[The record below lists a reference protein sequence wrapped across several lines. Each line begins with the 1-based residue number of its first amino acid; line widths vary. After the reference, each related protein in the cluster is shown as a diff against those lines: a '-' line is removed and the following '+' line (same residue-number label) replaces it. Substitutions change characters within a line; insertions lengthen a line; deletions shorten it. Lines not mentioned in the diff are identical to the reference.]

1 MKNIL
6 LTSGGLTEPMKT
18 LFFEKI
24 DKTPEETKILFL
36 PAAASYRDDARESIS
51 VTIYHLRNMGIPVK
65 QIWPYNLDYILSK
78 DYQRTYSQHVTD
90 IPPAY
95 RLLTVEE
102 MLKYDAIFVC
112 GGYSEFLLRQ
122 MNRTGFDAIV
132 KESVEQG
139 LFYIG
144 MSAGSMV
151 AAGNFDTGLRIIEN
165 ALQVHQNVGTP
176 SGDIVH
182 DEPILLSDTQA
193 VYVSD
198 EKKVILE

>member
-24 DKTPEETKILFL
+24 DKTREETKILFL

-65 QIWPYNLDYILSK
+65 QISPYNLDYILSK

-95 RLLTVEE
+95 RLLTVE
-102 MLKYDAIFVC
+102 KC
-112 GGYSEFLLRQ
+112 
-122 MNRTGFDAIV
+122 
-132 KESVEQG
+132 
-139 LFYIG
+139 
-144 MSAGSMV
+144 
-151 AAGNFDTGLRIIEN
+151 
-165 ALQVHQNVGTP
+165 
-176 SGDIVH
+176 
-182 DEPILLSDTQA
+182 
-193 VYVSD
+193 
-198 EKKVILE
+198 

>member
-1 MKNIL
+1 MKNCL
-6 LTSGGLTEPMKT
+6 FTSGGLTGTMKT

-24 DKTPEETKILFL
+24 EKTPKETKILFL

-51 VTIYHLRNMGIPVK
+51 VTIYHLRNMGIPLE
-65 QIWPYNLDYILSK
+65 QITPYNLDYILSK

-102 MLKYDAIFVC
+102 MLEYDAIFVC

-144 MSAGSMV
+144 VSAGSMV

-165 ALQVHQNVGTP
+165 ALQVHQEEGTP
-176 SGDIVH
+176 SGDILH

-198 EKKVILE
+198 EKKVIIE